1 MKEESIRSTEKNTQA
16 ESEGITTIKNR
27 RKLLMND
34 NDCHTRKDQN
44 AKSEQQQRIVSSTPN
59 TSHLSK
65 EGVDSIHSNLS
76 LCPSNMEILS
86 DNDALQFFLRLRDVI
101 MTQRQMLKKYKSK
114 YRAKKNQLQNL
125 KISIQPEN
133 RHLTEERKSIVKDS
147 THSTFNDESG
157 PISSK
162 NRMESE
168 FASLQYEE
176 LKVEAVMTLYELE
189 SIKSERRELKR
200 MLQDRDH
207 TMESISNKLQSCEE
221 ELATLE
227 LERELS
233 NVENSYL
240 NHTSQSIQCNL
251 EYQRPKQPPRL
262 FKNSLL
268 CLRHQFCAS
277 SNERCGRKT
286 EWAAVASDASPSTSG
301 TVVSHGDNKTE
312 IT

>member
-1 MKEESIRSTEKNTQA
+1 
-16 ESEGITTIKNR
+16 
-27 RKLLMND
+27 MND

-44 AKSEQQQRIVSSTPN
+44 AKSEHQQRIASSTLN
-59 TSHLSK
+59 TSNLGK

-101 MTQRQMLKKYKSK
+101 MTQRQTLKKYKSK
-114 YRAKKNQLQNL
+114 YRAKKKQLQHME
-125 KISIQPEN
+125 ISIQPEN
-133 RHLTEERKSIVKDS
+133 SHLREERRSIVKDS
-147 THSTFNDESG
+147 SLSTFDDESG
-157 PISSK
+157 PTSK
-162 NRMESE
+162 NRMEPE

-189 SIKSERRELKR
+189 SIKSERMELKR
-200 MLQDRDH
+200 MLQDRDEKV
-207 TMESISNKLQSCEE
+207 ESISNKLQSCKE

-251 EYQRPKQPPRL
+251 ESQRPKQSSRL
-262 FKNSLL
+262 SKKSLL
-268 CLRHQFCAS
+268 CLRHQFCAP

-286 EWAAVASDASPSTSG
+286 DWAAVASEASPSTSG
-301 TVVSHGDNKTE
+301 TVVSHGESENKTE